1 MQENKYYSVRMR
13 ASKNQSHEKG
23 GQHLSGG
30 EQLVT
35 YSDIKQAVDA
45 LLAKSL
51 SHSRGKPDFMQIQFE
66 RVDGLVQHLNPLPVT
81 TNTVHSTEQGQQ
93 LARQLLEKAGIPPQT
108 IQKAYQLLMKY
119 SGLSGAMLVDIHSG
133 KRLDEPNQKGIR
145 VSRMDWP
152 EENFKK
158 WTLFSQMAPSARVKE
173 AMTLAVKVSGHP
185 AAVAELCWSDDPDYV
200 TGYVA
205 GKQIGYQRIT
215 NLKEYGDERGCR
227 IFFVNGLEDITD
239 YIRYLKTQ
247 PVLVQWEEHNDI

>member
-1 MQENKYYSVRMR
+1 MQEKKYYSVRMR

-23 GQHLSGG
+23 GQHISGG

-66 RVDGLVQHLNPLPVT
+66 RVDDLVETLNPLPVIT
-81 TNTVHSTEQGQQ
+81 HTVNSAEKGQQ

-108 IQKAYQLLMKY
+108 IEKAYQLLAKY
-119 SGLSGAMLVDIHSG
+119 SELNGAMLVDIHSEN
-133 KRLDEPNQKGIR
+133 RLDEPNEKGIR

-152 EENFKK
+152 EENFRK
-158 WTLFSQMAPSARVKE
+158 WAQFTQMAESARVKE

-205 GKQIGYQRIT
+205 SKQMGYQRIT
-215 NLKEYGDERGCR
+215 SLKEYGDERGCR

-247 PVLVQWEEHNDI
+247 PVLVQWEEHNDT